1 MRILVAWDDPAEAE
15 LIDTFLNVDPNE
27 CFVFSDVEELEC
39 QSSSGR
45 LRRGVA
51 VDEIPF

>member
-27 CFVFSDVEELEC
+27 CFVFSDVDELDASLRPGC
-39 QSSSGR
+39 

-51 VDEIPF
+51 VDEISV